1 MSSANRRRGVTKA
14 QWLEAGLVAL
24 GEGGI
29 AAVRVEALARSL
41 GIAKAGFYWHFK
53 DRRDLMQQLLDYWS
67 HEVTEVITDNDE
79 VLSLEPKARLV
90 RTAEMILEYDLTAH
104 EFGVRQW
111 GLQDATAARAVR
123 RVNRTR
129 LDFIRSAF
137 AELGF
142 GGDDLEMRT
151 MLFAVYQTFEGPML
165 REISRKRRRE
175 LIERRVEL
183 LASR

>member
-1 MSSANRRRGVTKA
+1 M
-14 QWLEAGLVAL
+14 
-24 GEGGI
+24 
-29 AAVRVEALARSL
+29 ARS
-41 GIAKAGFYWHFK
+41 GPPGAGGRRHRGRAGGGTRSIAGHRKGWF
-53 DRRDLMQQLLDYWS
+53 LLAFQGSWRPDAAAPRLLV
-67 HEVTEVITDNDE
+67 HEVTEVITENTE
-79 VLSLEPKARLV
+79 LLALEPKARLV

-151 MLFAVYQTFEGPML
+151 MLFAVYQSFEGPML